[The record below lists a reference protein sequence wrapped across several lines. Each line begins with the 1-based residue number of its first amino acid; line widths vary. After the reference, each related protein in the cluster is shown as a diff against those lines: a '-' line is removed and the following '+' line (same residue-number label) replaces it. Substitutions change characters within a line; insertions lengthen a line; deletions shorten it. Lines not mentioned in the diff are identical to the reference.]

1 MSDTAYFFQQLINA
15 LSLGSIYALVTI
27 GLAMVFS
34 ILRLINFA
42 HGDLMMIGS
51 YAILMLWNAGIPVW
65 IAILTGVAISG
76 IAGIIMER
84 LCYRPLRGSAEM
96 NTLLTSFAVVVLLE
110 NGAILFFGPNTQP
123 FGILNF
129 VNPTISMGSLLISK
143 IDAITVILTLAILIS
158 TALFI
163 KKTTMGISMRA
174 VADDLTASQ
183 LVGIPLNRVIVSA
196 FFIGSLFAGL
206 AGLLW
211 SARAGKIFPLMGFIP
226 VVKAFVAAVIG
237 GFGSIPGAVIGG
249 YVLGFAEV
257 FFVALLPPDF
267 QGYRD
272 AFVFVLLIIILLVRP
287 QGILGA
293 KAMER
298 RI

>member
-1 MSDTAYFFQQLINA
+1 MSHTAYYIQQFINA

-51 YAILMLWNAGIPVW
+51 YSILMLWNAGMSIW
-65 IAILTGVAISG
+65 LAIFVGVALCG

-96 NTLLTSFAVVVLLE
+96 TTLLTSFAVVVFLE
-110 NGAILFFGPNTQP
+110 NGATLLFGPNTRP
-123 FGILNF
+123 FRILNF
-129 VNPTISMGSLLISK
+129 THPTFDWGSVLISK
-143 IDAITVILTLAILIS
+143 IDVISVVLTLIILLL
-158 TALFI
+158 TTLFI
-163 KKTTMGISMRA
+163 KKTTIGISMRA
-174 VADDLTASQ
+174 VADDLTASH
-183 LVGIPLNRVIVSA
+183 LVGIRLNRVIVSA

-237 GFGSIPGAVIGG
+237 GFGSIPGAVLGG
-249 YVLGFAEV
+249 YVLGFLEV
-257 FFVALLPPDF
+257 FLVAMLPPDF

-272 AFVFVLLIIILLVRP
+272 AFVFVLLIFILLVRP

-293 KAMER
+293 KAMQR

>member
-1 MSDTAYFFQQLINA
+1 MSHAAYFFQQFLNA
-15 LSLGSIYALVTI
+15 LSLGSIYALITI

-51 YAILMLWNAGIPVW
+51 YAILIIWEAGAPTWV
-65 IAILTGVAISG
+65 AILAGVIIGG
-76 IAGIIMER
+76 IAGIVMER
-84 LCYRPLRGSAEM
+84 VCYRPLRGSAEM
-96 NTLLTSFAVVVLLE
+96 TTLLTSFAVVVLLE
-110 NGAILFFGPNTQP
+110 NGAILLFGPNTRP
-123 FGILNF
+123 FSILNF
-129 VNPTISMGSLLISK
+129 SHPTFTIYSSLISK
-143 IDAITVILTLAILIS
+143 IDVITVVLTLIILIL

-163 KKTTMGISMRA
+163 KKTSIGISMRA
-174 VADDLTASQ
+174 VADDLTASH

-211 SARAGKIFPLMGFIP
+211 SARAGKIYPLMGFIP

-237 GFGSIPGAVIGG
+237 GFGSIAGAVIGG

-257 FFVALLPPDF
+257 SFMALLPANV

-272 AFVFVLLIIILLVRP
+272 AFVFVLLIFILILRP

-293 KAMER
+293 KAMDR

>member
-1 MSDTAYFFQQLINA
+1 MSHAAYFFQQFLNA
-15 LSLGSIYALVTI
+15 LSLGSIYALITI

-42 HGDLMMIGS
+42 HGDLMMIGA
-51 YAILMLWNAGIPVW
+51 YAILMIWEAGAPVWVAVLAGI
-65 IAILTGVAISG
+65 AIGG

-84 LCYRPLRGSAEM
+84 VCYRPLRGSAEM
-96 NTLLTSFAVVVLLE
+96 TPLLTSFAVVVLLE
-110 NGAILFFGPNTQP
+110 NGAILLFGPNTRP

-129 VNPTISMGSLLISK
+129 SHPTFSIYSSLISK
-143 IDAITVILTLAILIS
+143 IDVITVVLTLIILVL
-158 TALFI
+158 TALLI
-163 KKTTMGISMRA
+163 KKTTIGMSMRA
-174 VADDLTASQ
+174 VADDLTASH
-183 LVGIPLNRVIVSA
+183 LVGIHLNRVIVSA

-211 SARAGKIFPLMGFIP
+211 SARAGKIYPLMGFIP

-257 FFVALLPPDF
+257 SFMALLPPDF

-272 AFVFVLLIIILLVRP
+272 AFVFVLLIFILIVRP
-287 QGILGA
+287 QGILGT

>member
-1 MSDTAYFFQQLINA
+1 MSSTAYFFQQFINA

-51 YAILMLWNAGIPVW
+51 YAILMLFNAGLPVW
-65 IAILTGVAISG
+65 TAILAGVAISG
-76 IAGIIMER
+76 ITGIIMER

-110 NGAILFFGPNTQP
+110 NGAVLFFGPNTQP

-129 VNPTISMGSLLISK
+129 IQPTLAVGSLLISK
-143 IDAITVILTLAILIS
+143 IDAITVVLTLAILIL

-163 KKTTMGISMRA
+163 KKTTLGISMRA

>member
-1 MSDTAYFFQQLINA
+1 MSSTAYFFQQFINA

-51 YAILMLWNAGIPVW
+51 YAILMLFNAGLPVW
-65 IAILTGVAISG
+65 AAILAGVAISG
-76 IAGIIMER
+76 ITGIIMER

-110 NGAILFFGPNTQP
+110 NGAVLFFGPNTQP

-129 VNPTISMGSLLISK
+129 IQPTLAVGSLLISK
-143 IDAITVILTLAILIS
+143 IDAITVVLTLAILIL

-163 KKTTMGISMRA
+163 KKTTLGISMRA

>member
-1 MSDTAYFFQQLINA
+1 MSHTAYFFQQLINA

-51 YAILMLWNAGIPVW
+51 YSILMLWGSGTPAW
-65 IAILTGVAISG
+65 LAILIGVSCCG
-76 IAGIIMER
+76 IAGVVMER

-96 NTLLTSFAVVVLLE
+96 TTLLTSFAVVVFLE
-110 NGAILFFGPNTQP
+110 NGATLLFGPNTRP
-123 FGILNF
+123 FRILNF
-129 VNPTISMGSLLISK
+129 TPPTINISSVLVSK
-143 IDAITVILTLAILIS
+143 IDVISIGLTLIILLL
-158 TALFI
+158 TTLLI
-163 KKTTMGISMRA
+163 KKTTIGIAMRA
-174 VADDLTASQ
+174 VADDLTASH
-183 LVGIPLNRVIVSA
+183 LVGIRLNRVIVSA
-196 FFIGSLFAGL
+196 FFIGSVFAGL

-237 GFGSIPGAVIGG
+237 GFGSIPGAVLGG

-257 FFVALLPPDF
+257 FLVAMLPPDL

-272 AFVFVLLIIILLVRP
+272 AFVFIMLIIILLVRP

-293 KAMER
+293 KAMQR

>member
-1 MSDTAYFFQQLINA
+1 M
-15 LSLGSIYALVTI
+15 
-27 GLAMVFS
+27 MV
-34 ILRLINFA
+34 
-42 HGDLMMIGS
+42 GS
-51 YAILMLWNAGIPVW
+51 YGILMLWNAGMPVW
-65 IAILTGVAISG
+65 VAILAGVAISG
-76 IAGIIMER
+76 VAGIIMER

-110 NGAILFFGPNTQP
+110 NGAILFFGPNTRP

-129 VNPTISMGSLLISK
+129 IKPTIPIGSLLISK
-143 IDAITVILTLAILIS
+143 IDVITVILTLAILIL

-211 SARAGKIFPLMGFIP
+211 SARSGKIFPLMGFIP

-237 GFGSIPGAVIGG
+237 GFGSISGAVIGG

>member
-1 MSDTAYFFQQLINA
+1 MSHTAYFFQQLINA

-51 YAILMLWNAGIPVW
+51 YSILMLWGSGTPAW
-65 IAILTGVAISG
+65 LAILIGVSCCG
-76 IAGIIMER
+76 IAGVVMER

-96 NTLLTSFAVVVLLE
+96 TTLLTSFAVVVFLE
-110 NGAILFFGPNTQP
+110 NGATLLFGPNTRP
-123 FGILNF
+123 FRILNF
-129 VNPTISMGSLLISK
+129 TPPTINISSVLVSK
-143 IDAITVILTLAILIS
+143 IDVISIGLTLIILLL
-158 TALFI
+158 TTLLI
-163 KKTTMGISMRA
+163 KKTTIGIAMRA
-174 VADDLTASQ
+174 VADDLTASH
-183 LVGIPLNRVIVSA
+183 LVGIRLNRVIVSA
-196 FFIGSLFAGL
+196 FFIGSVFAGL

-237 GFGSIPGAVIGG
+237 GFGSIPGAVLGG

-257 FFVALLPPDF
+257 FLVAMLPPDL

-272 AFVFVLLIIILLVRP
+272 AFVFIMLIIILLVRP
-287 QGILGA
+287 QGILGT
-293 KAMER
+293 KAMQR

>member
-1 MSDTAYFFQQLINA
+1 MSHTAYFFQQFFNA

-51 YAILMLWNAGIPVW
+51 YAILMIWNIGAPVW
-65 IAILTGVAISG
+65 VAILAGVVISG

-84 LCYRPLRGSAEM
+84 ICYRPLRGSAEM
-96 NTLLTSFAVVVLLE
+96 TTLLTSFAVVVLLE
-110 NGAILFFGPNTQP
+110 NGAILLFGPNTRP

-129 VNPTISMGSLLISK
+129 DQPTFGIYSIVISK
-143 IDAITVILTLAILIS
+143 IDVITVILTLLILLL

-174 VADDLTASQ
+174 VADDLTASH
-183 LVGIPLNRVIVSA
+183 LVGIHLDRVIVSA

-211 SARAGKIFPLMGFIP
+211 SARAGKIYPLMGFIP

-257 FFVALLPPDF
+257 FLVALLPPDF

-272 AFVFVLLIIILLVRP
+272 AFVFVLLIFILLVRP